1 MTEANPSNLEQA
13 TPEAYTSFVRLLKAI
28 AAVPKTA
35 IYELDPRMKPKSKS
49 LEQAQNGHSST

>member
-13 TPEAYTSFVRLLKAI
+13 GYEAYTRFIQLLKAI

-49 LEQAQNGHSST
+49 PS